1 MSIFVGIAWL
11 AITTLLGLI
20 FSLGETGP
28 LNMALILFLGV
39 FYLFGFFLLSLGI
52 IHKKLLD
59 KVEVCYGKIMR
70 STSFVDKL
78 SGDIKYNVDVM
89 VIIDSEELYSG
100 FNKTIVSDYDYNVG
114 EFVQLSKNGNEFMI
128 DYVVNEDVVPLKTQ
142 TEIEGIDR
150 ILENRRNR

>member
-52 IHKKLLD
+52 IRL
-59 KVEVCYGKIMR
+59 
-70 STSFVDKL
+70 
-78 SGDIKYNVDVM
+78 
-89 VIIDSEELYSG
+89 
-100 FNKTIVSDYDYNVG
+100 
-114 EFVQLSKNGNEFMI
+114 
-128 DYVVNEDVVPLKTQ
+128 
-142 TEIEGIDR
+142 
-150 ILENRRNR
+150 